1 MANRRMF
8 SLDIIDTDTFLD
20 MPATARLLYY
30 DLGMR
35 ADDDGFLQNAQRIV
49 RMTDAGK
56 DDLALLMEKG
66 YLIPFESGACVIRHW
81 CVNNQIRKDRYRP
94 SICTKERASLSVL
107 DSGEYVLEH
116 EHSPDERL
124 SSGCQLVANLETQY
138 RLGKDSPG
146 KPSSGKS
153 SSDKVRSYNDDSGE
167 ERFVSDDVF
176 SAEETYSLR
185 FSPPTVEDV
194 RAYCAERGNA
204 IDAEAFVNYY
214 SATGWKRGNT
224 MICDW
229 KACVHSWELRQKNE
243 RTASGG
249 ESYFDQFERF

>member
-56 DDLALLMEKG
+56 DDLALLIEKG

-94 SICTKERASLSVL
+94 SICTEERALLGVS
-107 DSGEYVLEH
+107 DSGEYMLADTL
-116 EHSPDERL
+116 SPDGEL
-124 SSGCQLVANLETQY
+124 PSGCRLVANPATQY
-138 RLGKDSPG
+138 RI
-146 KPSSGKS
+146 
-153 SSDKVRSYNDDSGE
+153 DKNRLL
-167 ERFVSDDVF
+167 
-176 SAEETYSLR
+176 SL
-185 FSPPTVEDV
+185 
-194 RAYCAERGNA
+194 
-204 IDAEAFVNYY
+204 DACE
-214 SATGWKRGNT
+214 
-224 MICDW
+224 
-229 KACVHSWELRQKNE
+229 H
-243 RTASGG
+243 
-249 ESYFDQFERF
+249 

>member
-94 SICTKERASLSVL
+94 SICTEERALLGVS
-107 DSGEYVLEH
+107 DSGEYVLADTL
-116 EHSPDERL
+116 SPDGEL
-124 SSGCQLVANLETQY
+124 PSGCRLVANPATQY
-138 RLGKDSPG
+138 RIDKNRLLSLDACEHEEK
-146 KPSSGKS
+146 KS
-153 SSDKVRSYNDDSGE
+153 RG
-167 ERFVSDDVF
+167 F
-176 SAEETYSLR
+176 L
-185 FSPPTVEDV
+185 PPTEEEV
-194 RAYCAERGNA
+194 RAYCEERENG
-204 IDAEAFVNYY
+204 IDAEEFLNHYEV
-214 SATGWKRGNT
+214 TDWMRGKTPIRN
-224 MICDW
+224 W
-229 KACVHSWELRQKNE
+229 KACIRTWEMKRKKDRE
-243 RTASGG
+243 AAAGG

>member
-94 SICTKERASLSVL
+94 SICTEERALLGVS
-107 DSGEYVLEH
+107 DSGEYVLADTL
-116 EHSPDERL
+116 SPDGEL
-124 SSGCQLVANLETQY
+124 PSGCRLVANPATQY
-138 RLGKDSPG
+138 RLGKDRLDKNRIG
-146 KPSSGKS
+146 K
-153 SSDKVRSYNDDSGE
+153 RSLEKDSVSEECAHNDDESL
-167 ERFVSDDVF
+167 D
-176 SAEETYSLR
+176 AEETLQR
-185 FSPPTVEDV
+185 FSPPTAEDV
-194 RAYCAERGNA
+194 RAYCAEMGID
-204 IDAEAFVNYY
+204 IDAEKFVSYY

-224 MICDW
+224 MISDW
-229 KACVHSWELRQKNE
+229 KSCVHLWSLRQKNE